1 MDQNYAFFLCVAI
14 ITIGVFSYTLCQ
26 EVLKYKLKKEQ
37 IKADTLVR
45 TEEVRCKNQLEIEKL
60 LSKSADNFSTV
71 FETDE
76 SNTQN
81 RRSNSER
88 LR

>member
-14 ITIGVFSYTLCQ
+14 VTVGIFSYTLCQ

-60 LSKSADNFSTV
+60 LSRNIDSVTKVLD
-71 FETDE
+71 TDDLA
-76 SNTQN
+76 TQN
-81 RRSNSER
+81 RRTNSER